1 MIPFRENC
9 QYMAATHRRYGC
21 SPSPRWPDYCVE
33 SSPVSLA
40 RGILDR

>member
-21 SPSPRWPDYCVE
+21 SE

-40 RGILDR
+40 PGILDR